1 MIAATMLSMANHP
14 APPLAVKESDLEVL
28 RALVRARTTEQRLVQ
43 RARIVL
49 HAAQGTPNRT
59 IAAAVGV
66 APMTVLLWRTKYA
79 RDGLAG
85 LADEPRPGRPPTYS
99 REDRD
104 RVIAM
109 TLEPPSDGTTHW
121 SAQRLGK
128 RLGMSETTVWRIWQS
143 VGLKPHRT
151 ETFKFSTDPELEAK
165 IRDVVGLY
173 LAPPERAIVLSV
185 DEKTQI
191 PALDRTQPMLPL
203 REGSVERRTH
213 DYVRNGTTSIPL
225 ASHLR
230 RRAVPVAVVNP
241 LAAKY
246 FAKSRLA
253 RTKSDPADARTSPR
267 WPGATRHLPVARSRG
282 WTYARQPLRD
292 DLGDRAGEDLPAA
305 HPLGRAR
312 FPGARQAVR
321 RSHLPDGA

>member
-1 MIAATMLSMANHP
+1 MLGMANHP

-104 RVIAM
+104 RVIAL

-121 SAQRLGK
+121 SAPRSAYSRRLPGVPPADRPDVPRSGAARHSRQRL
-128 RLGMSETTVWRIWQS
+128 
-143 VGLKPHRT
+143 
-151 ETFKFSTDPELEAK
+151 DP
-165 IRDVVGLY
+165 
-173 LAPPERAIVLSV
+173 
-185 DEKTQI
+185 Q
-191 PALDRTQPMLPL
+191 
-203 REGSVERRTH
+203 
-213 DYVRNGTTSIPL
+213 
-225 ASHLR
+225 
-230 RRAVPVAVVNP
+230 
-241 LAAKY
+241 
-246 FAKSRLA
+246 
-253 RTKSDPADARTSPR
+253 DARR
-267 WPGATRHLPVARSRG
+267 PGVA
-282 WTYARQPLRD
+282 
-292 DLGDRAGEDLPAA
+292 
-305 HPLGRAR
+305 
-312 FPGARQAVR
+312 
-321 RSHLPDGA
+321 